1 MSEFVANVTDS
12 LWEAQVLNSEQPVLV
27 DFWAQW
33 CGPCRTLAPTV
44 DEVAAQFVGKAS
56 FLKLNV
62 DENQESPAKYGIR
75 GIPTLIVFKGGK
87 EFERFVGIP
96 PNAKVAIAEMI
107 ERALKSN

>member
-1 MSEFVANVTDS
+1 MSEFVANVSDS
-12 LWEAQVLNSEQPVLV
+12 LWDEQVLKSDQPVLV

-44 DEVAAQFVGKAS
+44 DEVASQFVGQAR

-75 GIPTLIVFKGGK
+75 GIPTLIVFKGGV
-87 EFERFVGIP
+87 EVERFVGIP

-107 ERALKSN
+107 KRAL

>member
-27 DFWAQW
+27 DYWAQW

-87 EFERFVGIP
+87 ELERFVGIP
-96 PNAKVAIAEMI
+96 PNPRVAIAEMI